1 MNNMY
6 LIFCL
11 VKKKY
16 YCVEICRLV
25 IGVLIL
31 KECERKYFLD
41 YYYCV
46 VWFIVYFEKSVL

>member
-46 VWFIVYFEKSVL
+46 V